1 MSEFNFEVNG
11 GESIRLKT
19 AGKYC
24 DRDIVVTA
32 ESRNPLGLLYT
43 EGAEITAED
52 WGSAN
57 IITNNNADGAEMQAV
72 SFRGTLCKSIVFPDS
87 QIKPVSLFYNKNL
100 EYYDSGNGM
109 YSRGYFDQSNQGH
122 TLFDGCS
129 ALKTL
134 WMGEDFLPFGT
145 NAFRNCSSLKEI
157 HYRGTLDKWAET
169 RSSGKGTNRPF
180 LSSGGGSFY
189 LGDSAE
195 PLTEINLT
203 TAKIIM
209 GGAFASFADVEKA
222 IIGETVETIQDQ
234 CFAACAK
241 LKAVILKGDTVK
253 TLTNVKAFA
262 NTPITSGTGAIYI
275 QPVTV
280 DEATL
285 VAEYQAA
292 TNWSTLEGQIKPF
305 SEYTGG

>member
-1 MSEFNFEVNG
+1 MVVNDNSYVFPVVNDSG
-11 GESIRLKT
+11 GSHVKN
-19 AGKYC
+19 
-24 DRDIVVTA
+24 
-32 ESRNPLGLLYT
+32 RNVLQLLYT
-43 EGAEITAED
+43 KGTEITADD

-57 IITNNNADGAEMQAV
+57 IITNNNGDNTEMQAV
-72 SFRGTLCKSIVFPDS
+72 SFCGTLCKSIVFPDS
-87 QIKPVSLFYNKNL
+87 QIKPVSLWNNTNL
-100 EYYDSGNGM
+100 EYYDSGNAM

-122 TLFDGCS
+122 HLFYGCS
-129 ALKTL
+129 ALKVL

-145 NAFRNCSSLKEI
+145 NAFKNCSSLKEI

-180 LSSGGGSFY
+180 SASGGGSFY
-189 LGDSAE
+189 LGDSTE

-203 TAKIIM
+203 TAKTIM

-234 CFAACAK
+234 CFVSCAK

-253 TLTNVKAFA
+253 TLTNAKAFA
-262 NTPITSGTGAIYI
+262 NTPITSDTGAIYI
-275 QPVTV
+275 QPITV

-292 TNWSTLEGQIKPF
+292 TNWSTFANIKPY
-305 SEYTGG
+305 SEYTGGAE